1 MNHVLVVPAK
11 NSKSAAAQ
19 PFNEQT
25 QATTM
30 EKRFA
35 CTACGMCCYGSVPLT
50 VGEALAMADRFPLAL
65 SISPVK
71 SGARGQSVVERI
83 GVSIQILSRKRVSF
97 VATPMSF
104 VPPFM
109 ACPALRD
116 DRLCGIHANKPVRCR
131 AMPFYAFKDEDSQAD
146 MLVPRKG
153 WLCETGPDAPV
164 VYQGRKLV
172 DRADFD
178 RERTA
183 LIDQAAQLQRHIDLL
198 LQHNPALLA
207 RLTKAA
213 QAPLGGRVAVGFLA
227 FLRYDRTVDLL
238 AFAKQQYPV
247 LESWIARTDDD
258 VRAAEFNRFYRQAL
272 FEMERFAR

>member
-1 MNHVLVVPAK
+1 M
-11 NSKSAAAQ
+11 
-19 PFNEQT
+19 
-25 QATTM
+25 TT

-50 VGEALAMADRFPLAL
+50 VGEAVSMAGRFPLAL
-65 SISPVK
+65 SMSPVRP
-71 SGARGQSVVERI
+71 GARGQTIVERI
-83 GVSIQILSRKRVSF
+83 GVSIPITQRKRLLL

-104 VPPFM
+104 IPPYM
-109 ACPALRD
+109 ACPALQD
-116 DRLCGIHANKPVRCR
+116 DKLCGIHANKPVRCR

-164 VYQGRKLV
+164 VYERRKIA
-172 DRADFD
+172 DRSDFD
-178 RERTA
+178 QERVA
-183 LIDQAAQLQRHIDLL
+183 LIDQASQLQRHIDLL

-207 RLTKAA
+207 HLLKAA

-238 AFAKQQYPV
+238 DFAKRQYPV
-247 LESWIARTDDD
+247 LEDWISRTDGDS
-258 VRAAEFNRFYRQAL
+258 RAVEFNGLYRQAL
-272 FEMERFAR
+272 FEIERFVR